1 MSAAKE
7 RDMKSGNIDWQKAEE
22 SLDRDGYVLLP
33 GLLKAEQCRKLIKGF
48 EEEAHYRRHIVMQH
62 HGYGQGEYKYFDY
75 PLPTLVAGLR
85 EEFYPPLAKIAN
97 QWADKLST
105 DRHFSETLGE
115 YTAQCHEAG
124 QKRPTPLILKYGE
137 GDYNR
142 LHQDLYGD
150 LLFPLQMAI
159 LLSDPTSDFD
169 GGEFVLTEQ
178 RPRQQSRARIVPLSK
193 GDAVIFAVNQRPV
206 TGKNRFSRVTM
217 RHGVSDVRK
226 DQRFTLGIILH
237 DAK

>member
-1 MSAAKE
+1 
-7 RDMKSGNIDWQKAEE
+7 MKSGSIDWQKADE
-22 SLDRDGYVLLP
+22 SLDRDGYVMLP
-33 GLLKAEQCRKLIKGF
+33 GLLQAEQCRTLIKDF
-48 EEEAHYRRHIVMQH
+48 EEDARYRRHIVMQH

-75 PLPTLVAGLR
+75 PLPTLVAELR
-85 EEFYPPLAKIAN
+85 EEYYPPLAKIAN
-97 QWADKLST
+97 RWEDKLGT
-105 DRHFSETLGE
+105 DQRFPETLGE
-115 YTAQCHEAG
+115 YTAQCHAAG

-142 LHQDLYGD
+142 LHQDLYGE

-159 LLSDPTSDFD
+159 LLSDPTSDFE

-206 TGKNRFSRVTM
+206 PGKNRFSRVTM

-226 DQRFTLGIILH
+226 GQRFTLGIIFH